1 MPDEVG
7 TEIYRSD
14 APSVEVSFFGDAP
27 ADDDKPAAPVH
38 EEDSTDQTEQD
49 GQDGQ
54 GSDNAGEKDAKTEA
68 ARDEQ
73 NSDEAGEETSL
84 SDDLKVV
91 VSFK

>member
-7 TEIYRSD
+7 TDTYRSD

-27 ADDDKPAAPVH
+27 ADDDKPAAAVH
-38 EEDSTDQTEQD
+38 EEDSTDQT

-54 GSDNAGEKDAKTEA
+54 GSHNAGEQDAKTEA

-73 NSDEAGEETSL
+73 NPDEAGVETSL